1 MVRRTRLAAV
11 LTLAMINAFTLA
23 AGITVA
29 RMLPSRLAALKVPT
43 VAAAPVT
50 SVGPVLAPGPGTS
63 EPPTGSG
70 LQSALSGPLAASAL
84 GPRVSAVVA
93 DAATGKILWSRN
105 AGQLSTPAST
115 AKLVTSAAVLA
126 ALGPDA
132 TFTSRV
138 VRGDAPGSVILVG
151 GGDPVLAVHPFP
163 AGEYP
168 RPATL
173 ASLAAATARALQA
186 QGRRTVSL
194 GYDAT
199 LYTGPGL
206 APGWP
211 DAYVSTGNVTPISAL
226 EVDQG
231 RLTASGAPED
241 SDDPYNLRARTSD
254 PAGMAAAAFAA
265 LLTADGIHVTGSP
278 VAQRARPNARTP
290 NASIL
295 ARVSS
300 PPLSAIVQQ
309 MLEES
314 NNVIAEDLA
323 RQVALAGNQP
333 ASYRGAAAA
342 VTAELS
348 RLGISTRGLHLVD
361 GSGLSP
367 QDKIAPATLVKTLQL
382 ATTSPRIRSLLA
394 GLPVAGFSGT
404 LSAGQ
409 SVFAGIGGPALGSVR
424 AKTGNLDTVTALA
437 GLATDRAGRTL
448 AFAFMADEIPAAG
461 QLRTAA
467 NAIDDAAA
475 ALANCGC
482 RLRALAAARTVGL

>member
-11 LTLAMINAFTLA
+11 LTLAMINVFTLA
-23 AGITVA
+23 AGITVV
-29 RMLPSRLAALKVPT
+29 RMLPARLAALKVPT
-43 VAAAPVT
+43 VAAGPVT
-50 SVGPVLAPGPGTS
+50 SAGPVLAPGPGPGRAPTS
-63 EPPTGSG
+63 SG
-70 LQSALSGPLAASAL
+70 LQSALAGPLAASAL
-84 GPRVSAVVA
+84 GPQVSAVVA
-93 DAATGKILWSRN
+93 DPATGKVLWSQN
-105 AGQLSTPAST
+105 PDQPQTPAST
-115 AKLVTSAAVLA
+115 TKLVTSAAVLA

-132 TFTSRV
+132 TFTTRV
-138 VRGDAPGSVILVG
+138 VRSAAPGGIILVG

-173 ASLAAATARALQA
+173 ASLAAATARALKG

-211 DAYVSTGNVTPISAL
+211 AAYVSTGNVTPISAL

-231 RLTASGAPED
+231 RLTAGGAPED
-241 SDDPYNLRARTSD
+241 SDDPYNLRARISD

-278 VAQRARPNARTP
+278 VAQRARPNARTL
-290 NASIL
+290 AS
-295 ARVSS
+295 ASS

-314 NNVIAEDLA
+314 NNVIAENLA
-323 RQVALAGNQP
+323 RQVALASNQP
-333 ASYRGAAAA
+333 ASYSGAATA
-342 VTAELS
+342 VTTELS
-348 RLGISTRGLHLVD
+348 HLGVSTSGLHLVD

-367 QDKIAPATLVKTLQL
+367 QDKIAPATLVKILQL
-382 ATTSPRIRSLLA
+382 ATTSRRIRSLLA

-461 QLRTAA
+461 LLRTAA

>member
-11 LTLAMINAFTLA
+11 LTLAMINVFTLA
-23 AGITVA
+23 AGITVV
-29 RMLPSRLAALKVPT
+29 RMLPARLAALKVPT
-43 VAAAPVT
+43 VAAGPAT
-50 SVGPVLAPGPGTS
+50 SAGPVLAPGPGTG
-63 EPPTGSG
+63 ELPTGSG
-70 LQSALSGPLAASAL
+70 LQSALAGPLAASAL
-84 GPRVSAVVA
+84 GPQVSAVVA
-93 DAATGKILWSRN
+93 DPATGKVLWSQN
-105 AGQLSTPAST
+105 PDQPQTPAST
-115 AKLVTSAAVLA
+115 TKLVTSAAVLA

-132 TFTSRV
+132 TFTTRV
-138 VRGDAPGSVILVG
+138 VRGAAPGRVILVG

-173 ASLAAATARALQA
+173 ASLAAATARALKA
-186 QGRRTVSL
+186 QGRPAVSL

-199 LYTGPGL
+199 RYTGAGL

-211 DAYVSTGNVTPISAL
+211 ATYVSTGNVTPISAL

-278 VAQRARPNARTP
+278 AAQRARPNARTL
-290 NASIL
+290 AS
-295 ARVSS
+295 VSS

-314 NNVIAEDLA
+314 NNVIAENLA
-323 RQVALAGNQP
+323 RQVALASNQP
-333 ASYRGAAAA
+333 ASYSGAASA
-342 VTAELS
+342 VTTELS
-348 RLGISTRGLHLVD
+348 HLGVSTSGLHLVD

-367 QDKIAPATLVKTLQL
+367 QDKIAPATLVKILQL
-382 ATTSPRIRSLLA
+382 AATSPRIRSLLA

-448 AFAFMADEIPAAG
+448 EFAFMADEIPAAG
-461 QLRTAA
+461 LLRTAA

>member
-1 MVRRTRLAAV
+1 MARRTRLAAV
-11 LTLAMINAFTLA
+11 LTLAMINVFTLA

-29 RMLPSRLAALKVPT
+29 RMLPARLAALKVPT
-43 VAAAPVT
+43 VAAKPV
-50 SVGPVLAPGPGTS
+50 SQADPVLPSGPGTG
-63 EPPTGSG
+63 PLPTRSG
-70 LQSALSGPLAASAL
+70 LQAALAGPLSASAL
-84 GPRVSAVVA
+84 GPQVSAVVT
-93 DAATGKILWSRN
+93 DPATGKFLWS
-105 AGQLSTPAST
+105 QHPDQPQTPAST
-115 AKLVTSAAVLA
+115 TKLVTSAAALA

-132 TFTSRV
+132 TFTTKV
-138 VRGDAPGSVILVG
+138 VRGSTQDSIILVG
-151 GGDPVLAVHPFP
+151 GGDPTLAVHPFP
-163 AGEYP
+163 AGQYP

-173 ASLAAATARALQA
+173 AGLAARTARALKA
-186 QGRRTVSL
+186 TGRSTVSL

-211 DAYVSTGNVTPISAL
+211 AAYVSTGNVTPISAL

-241 SDDPYNLRARTSD
+241 EDDPYNLRARTSD

-278 VAQRARPNARTP
+278 AARKAQPDAGTL
-290 NASIL
+290 AST
-295 ARVSS
+295 SS

-314 NNVIAEDLA
+314 NNVIAENLA
-323 RQVALAGNQP
+323 RQVAVARHQP
-333 ASYRGAAAA
+333 ASYGGAATA
-342 VTAELS
+342 VTGEL
-348 RLGISTRGLHLVD
+348 RHLGISTTGLHLVD

-367 QDKIAPATLVKTLQL
+367 RDAIPPATLVKTLQV
-382 ATTSPRIRSLLA
+382 ATTNPRVRPLLA

-424 AKTGNLDTVTALA
+424 AKTGNLSTVTALA

-448 AFAFMADEIPAAG
+448 AFAFMADKIPAAASL
-461 QLRTAA
+461 QTAA
-467 NAIDDAAA
+467 NAINDAAA

-482 RLRALAAARTVGL
+482 RLRALSAARTVGL

>member
-1 MVRRTRLAAV
+1 MARRTRLAAV
-11 LTLAMINAFTLA
+11 LTLAMINVFTLA

-43 VAAAPVT
+43 VASEPV
-50 SVGPVLAPGPGTS
+50 SKAGPVLSPGPGTG
-63 EPPTGSG
+63 PLPTRSG
-70 LQSALSGPLAASAL
+70 LQSALAGPLSASAL
-84 GPRVSAVVA
+84 GPQVSAVVT
-93 DAATGKILWSRN
+93 DLTTGRILWS
-105 AGQLSTPAST
+105 QHPDQPLTPAST
-115 AKLVTSAAVLA
+115 TKLVTSAAALA
-126 ALGPDA
+126 TLGPDA
-132 TFTSRV
+132 TFTTKV
-138 VRGDAPGSVILVG
+138 VRGTTQNSIILVG
-151 GGDPVLAVHPFP
+151 GGDPILAVHPFP
-163 AGEYP
+163 AGDYP

-173 ASLAAATARALQA
+173 ASLARQTAQALKA
-186 QGRRTVSL
+186 QGQSTVSL

-211 DAYVSTGNVTPISAL
+211 SAYVSTGNVTPISAL

-231 RLTASGAPED
+231 RLTTKGEPED
-241 SDDPYNLRARTSD
+241 DDDPYNLRARTSD

-278 VAQRARPNARTP
+278 VAQKAQPSARTL
-290 NASIL
+290 ASTN
-295 ARVSS
+295 S

-314 NNVIAEDLA
+314 NNVIAENLA
-323 RQVALAGNQP
+323 RQVALKNNQP
-333 ASYRGAAAA
+333 ASYSGAANA
-342 VTAELS
+342 VTKELTK
-348 RLGISTRGLHLVD
+348 LGISPSGLHLVD

-367 QDKIAPATLVKTLQL
+367 QDAIAPATLVKTLLL
-382 ATTSPRIRSLLA
+382 ARTNPRIRALLA

-424 AKTGNLDTVTALA
+424 AKTGNLSTVTALA

-448 AFAFMADEIPAAG
+448 AFAFMADKIPAAG
-461 QLRTAA
+461 MLHTAA
-467 NAIDDAAA
+467 NAINDAAA

-482 RLRALAAARTVGL
+482 RLRALSAARTVGL